1 MINVSKNFNNYNTEI
16 ISTKCFSKKLFPSEI
31 LPFSPSYIPLLYLSW
46 KVQELKKCHAVPN
59 HITRENCERHKVFI
73 FFNDGSCGW
82 VTKVKEKWWQDWKWP
97 SCLELTGFLA
107 QPTKIHVLYL
117 LYEIHLPYPT
127 WLPNKSQL
135 SHGFCYFLLYSS
147 VSHCFITD
155 FSRVSA
161 FCSNWLHKRE
171 RCYFFLL
178 KVVIRRVL
186 NKC

>member
-97 SCLELTGFLA
+97 SCLELIGFLA

-135 SHGFCYFLLYSS
+135 DLMDFAIFCCIHLSAIVSLLIFPGSLPS
-147 VSHCFITD
+147 AVIDFISGRDVT
-155 FSRVSA
+155 
-161 FCSNWLHKRE
+161 
-171 RCYFFLL
+171 FFF
-178 KVVIRRVL
+178 
-186 NKC
+186 